1 MLLCYILSNHEKITH
16 HRLSNHVCKKNV
28 ETIHIV
34 WYARNWPPPSIHE
47 IGHMCVL
54 CFCEWSV
61 KVHNFCIANLL
72 AKKNNNFGGLAE
84 ELNNRIPEARELTFW
99 FNLLIQSCCRFGSQ
113 IMQTRFDIPTQIR
126 SGRRA
131 CPSWRNGS
139 FDSPNGTA
147 IEEKKRT
154 VSILKLRNHENVSV
168 WPSLN
173 LPRLH

>member
-1 MLLCYILSNHEKITH
+1 MFVKNISKPTILFGMLGID
-16 HRLSNHVCKKNV
+16 
-28 ETIHIV
+28 
-34 WYARNWPPPSIHE
+34 PPSTDE

-72 AKKNNNFGGLAE
+72 AKKNNNFGGLAG
-84 ELNNRIPEARELTFW
+84 ELNNRIPEARELAFW
-99 FNLLIQSCCRFGSQ
+99 FKLLIQSCCRFGSQ

-131 CPSWRNGS
+131 CPSCRNGS

-154 VSILKLRNHENVSV
+154 VSILKLRNRENVSF

>member
-1 MLLCYILSNHEKITH
+1 MRPLVKFIIIRIFVNLPQFNTED
-16 HRLSNHVCKKNV
+16 RLGRCQKFDFRRREGTQFLYCKF
-28 ETIHIV
+28 T
-34 WYARNWPPPSIHE
+34 
-47 IGHMCVL
+47 
-54 CFCEWSV
+54 F
-61 KVHNFCIANLL
+61 
-72 AKKNNNFGGLAE
+72 KKKNFGGLAG

-139 FDSPNGTA
+139 FDSPNGMA

-154 VSILKLRNHENVSV
+154 VSILKLRNHENVSF